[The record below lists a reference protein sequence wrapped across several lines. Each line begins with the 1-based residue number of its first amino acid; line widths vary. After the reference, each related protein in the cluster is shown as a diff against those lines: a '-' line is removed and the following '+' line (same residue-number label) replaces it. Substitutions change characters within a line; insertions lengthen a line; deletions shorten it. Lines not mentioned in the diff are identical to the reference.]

1 MNKILSAVL
10 IIASCTMLSAC
21 GSSDGWTT
29 IHAKKAECSFDLP
42 EPVTNPPRQDRELY
56 ESTFEDEKGM
66 KSKIQVAIFG
76 KLGSPNPNAT
86 EADILNEQQKDILG
100 QIQQNLI
107 SSGRPADLQ
116 LDMDLPVEGGLGQQ
130 VRILSGDQFTVTQAY
145 ITPRGFYFVK
155 IDNADQTNPVVER
168 FMKSFKP

>member
-1 MNKILSAVL
+1 MNKILSSVL
-10 IIASCTMLSAC
+10 IVTSCALLTAC

-29 IHAKKAECSFDLP
+29 IHAKKADCSFELP
-42 EPVTNPPRQDRELY
+42 EPVKSLPRQDREVY
-56 ESTFEDEKGM
+56 ESKFDDGKAQ
-66 KSKIQVAIFG
+66 IQVGIFG

-86 EADILNEQQKDILG
+86 EADILNEQQKEILG

-130 VRILSGDQFTVTQAY
+130 VRILCGADQYIVTQGY

-155 IDNADQTNPVVER
+155 IDNADQNNPVVQR